1 MSSDEILPAALALP
15 LQDRAKLARQILLS
29 LDEGEEAEAA
39 SEWLT
44 EINRRAEQV
53 ENGTAS
59 LVDWVDAHAQVR
71 AELAS
76 RR

>member
-29 LDEGEEAEAA
+29 LDEGEEADAA
-39 SEWLT
+39 GEWLT
-44 EINRRAEQV
+44 EINRRAQQV

-59 LVDWVDAHAQVR
+59 LVDWDVAHTQVR